1 MEPEW
6 EGDDG
11 SYEMEMTPGMCLPF
25 LEGIRDGWD
34 DVSPTESADL
44 SLSLFKDDESLV
56 LADFKPLSNR
66 LGSGLMV

>member
-1 MEPEW
+1 MESVMEPEW

-25 LEGIRDGWD
+25 LEGTRDGWD

-44 SLSLFKDDESLV
+44 SLDSPEDDELCV
-56 LADFKPLSNR
+56 
-66 LGSGLMV
+66 